1 MPAKLR
7 TLWAKSADEMKSP
20 EELLGLFEDYL
31 KKNPLEFAPD
41 ELYEPVRYIL
51 GLGGKR
57 IRPLLTLMACEV
69 MGGNVEEALPAAC
82 AAELFHNFTLMHDDI
97 MDHASLRRGS
107 PTVHRQFGTPRAILS
122 GDVMLI
128 YAYDFLSR

>member
-1 MPAKLR
+1 
-7 TLWAKSADEMKSP
+7 MKSR
-20 EELLGLFEDYL
+20 EELLRLFEDYL
-31 KKNPLEFAPD
+31 KKNSFDFPPD

-57 IRPLLTLMACEV
+57 IRPLLVLMSCALL
-69 MGGNVEEALPAAC
+69 GGNVEDALPAAC
-82 AAELFHNFTLMHDDI
+82 AVEFFHNFTLMHDDI
-97 MDHASLRRGS
+97 MDHASLRRGN

-128 YAYDFLSR
+128 YAYEFLSRFNAKKFR